1 MKKTA
6 LVAVTVLFIT
16 ITSLAQSPKVKFG
29 IHAGTSIA
37 NMKYEEDEY
46 SYSPKSIFGIQ
57 GGFVAD
63 LQLSK
68 HLSFQPGVNFVQKG
82 MKIKSD
88 ESGSNDKYSE
98 RINSIEIPLNI
109 LFNSNIGSGNFFV
122 GAGPSVSLAVGGK
135 YTEEYGGETDKGN
148 LEFGNDEMDDDYRAL
163 DFGLNGMIGY
173 EFKGGFFMAA
183 NYNLGLRNLMPGGD
197 EDYGKVKTSYVGL
210 RLGYF
215 FNRK

>member
-1 MKKTA
+1 MKKR
-6 LVAVTVLFIT
+6 LFIAAAFALLTT
-16 ITSLAQSPKVKFG
+16 ISHAQSPGIKFG

-37 NMKYEEDEY
+37 NMKYEEDGV

-63 LQLSK
+63 LQLGK
-68 HLSFQPGVNFVQKG
+68 HLSLQPGVNFVQKG
-82 MKIKSD
+82 MKVKSD
-88 ESGSNDKYSE
+88 ESGSDDQLIQ
-98 RINSIEIPLNI
+98 RINAIEIPVNI
-109 LFNSNIGSGNFFV
+109 LYNSKGNNGNLFV
-122 GAGPSVSLAVGGK
+122 GAGPSVSFAVAGK
-135 YTEEYGGETDKGN
+135 YIEKFDGETDKEN
-148 LEFGNDEMDDDYRAL
+148 MSFGNDEMEDDYRAL

-197 EDYGKVKTSYVGL
+197 EDYGKVKTNYIGI